1 MNISVIGSGFA
12 GLSAAIRLQNR
23 GHNVTIF
30 EKRDKPGGRAYLFEK
45 DGFKFDAGPTVI
57 TAPWLFDEIF
67 EACGKKREDYVEFI
81 PLNPFYKI
89 FFENGKSFTYNG
101 NREEIISEIK
111 KFNPD
116 DVNGYLKFYESTKEI
131 FKTGFELIDT
141 PFSKIS
147 DMFSILPDL
156 IRLRSHQSVY
166 KYVSKF
172 IKNEELRKVF
182 SFHSLL
188 IGGNPFHTTN
198 IYTLIHFLEQKWGVW
213 YARGGTFSI
222 VKAMEKLFTE
232 LGGKIILNSEM
243 SEILAVSD
251 NGKSK
256 VKGIKLN
263 TGEEVYSDIVV
274 CNSDVTYT
282 YKNNISPKFRKKYT
296 DKKIDSLK
304 HSMSLFVIYFGTKRK
319 YEDIPHHSI
328 IFGKTYKEL
337 LDEVFTNYNLSEDF
351 SLYLHRPTST
361 DTSVAP
367 EGHDCFYV
375 LSPVPNLLSRTNWK
389 EEGERYKDKI
399 ISYLEN
405 YYMPELKSNIITEF
419 FVTPEYFLN
428 SLNSYLGSAFSVEPI
443 LLQSAFMRPHNES
456 EDIENLYF
464 CGAGTHPGA
473 GLPGVLSSAKIVE
486 KLISQK
492 FHK

>member
-1 MNISVIGSGFA
+1 MNILVIGSGFA

-23 GHNVTIF
+23 GHNVTII
-30 EKRDKPGGRAYLFEK
+30 EKRDKPGGRAYLFER

-67 EACGKKREDYVEFI
+67 ESCGKKREDYVEFI

-89 FFENGKSFTYNG
+89 FFENGGSFTYNG
-101 NREEIISEIK
+101 NREEVISEIK

-116 DVNGYLKFYESTKEI
+116 DVNGYIKFYESTKAI

-141 PFSKIS
+141 PFNKIS

-156 IRLRSHQSVY
+156 IKLRSYQSVY
-166 KYVSKF
+166 KYVSKY

-188 IGGNPFHTTN
+188 IGGNPFQTTN

-213 YARGGTFSI
+213 YAKGGTFSI
-222 VKAMEKLFTE
+222 ITAMEKLFKE
-232 LGGKIILNSEM
+232 LGGIVRLNTEMTEIIAESNGSKP
-243 SEILAVSD
+243 EI
-251 NGKSK
+251 
-256 VKGIKLN
+256 KGIKIKS
-263 TGEEVYSDIVV
+263 GEEINADLVV

-282 YKNNISPKFRKKYT
+282 YKYNINSKFRKKNT
-296 DKKIDSLK
+296 DRKIDSYK
-304 HSMSLFVIYFGTKRK
+304 HSMSLFVIYFGTKKK
-319 YEDIPHHSI
+319 YENIPHHSI

-337 LDEVFTNYNLSEDF
+337 LDNVFKHYTLSDDF

-361 DTSVAP
+361 DASVAP

-375 LSPVPNLLSRTNWK
+375 LSPVPNLQSITNWK
-389 EEGERYKDKI
+389 KEGITYKDKI
-399 ISYLEN
+399 ISYLEKH
-405 YYMPELKSNIITEF
+405 YMPELKENIVTEF
-419 FVTPEYFLN
+419 YVTPEYFQN
-428 SLNSYLGSAFSVEPI
+428 ELNSYLGSAFSVEP
-443 LLQSAFMRPHNES
+443 LLMQSAFMRPHNES

-486 KLISQK
+486 KLISEK
-492 FHK
+492 YR